1 MWTAPA
7 GAAKSAAHAAAGT
20 LAASV
25 APATPAP
32 AAATAAPSASVGA
45 TVAAPADALLFAV
58 NDWCPYSCAANPRQ
72 PGILIELVTEIFAAQ
87 GLTPSFVRM
96 PLARG
101 VEAARSGG
109 IAGLVGII
117 PAVAPDLVFPS
128 EAAIQTQFCFFTA
141 STSSWT
147 FGGFQQRYR
156 EVALGIASGKAT
168 DDRLAQAFPAVSRIS
183 GATPTQ
189 RMVGMLERHRLDAL
203 LEDRVSVQYVLAH
216 ERLAPLR
223 NAGCL
228 ERKGEYVAF
237 SPASAQ
243 AAAYARIFSDGMLR
257 LRASGRLE
265 HIIDTYTHER

>member
-1 MWTAPA
+1 MWTAQD
-7 GAAKSAAHAAAGT
+7 GAAKPAAQAAAGT
-20 LAASV
+20 LAAIV
-25 APATPAP
+25 APAMPAS
-32 AAATAAPSASVGA
+32 AVATAAP
-45 TVAAPADALLFAV
+45 AAGALLFAV
-58 NDWCPYSCAANPRQ
+58 NDWCPYSCAADPRQ

-147 FGGFQQRYR
+147 FGGFQRRYR

-168 DDRLAQAFPAVSRIS
+168 DARLAQAFPAVSRIS
-183 GATPTQ
+183 GATPTE
-189 RMVGMLERHRLDAL
+189 RMVAMLELRRLDAL
-203 LEDRVSVQYVLAH
+203 LEDRVSVQYVLAR

-265 HIIDTYTHER
+265 HIVETYTGER